1 MFSSAEC
8 VAGVRFLLVER
19 ASVLEQ
25 SSSFPRFAV
34 SVCSQFSLG
43 LLLEFVGFHGAF
55 LNYVGEV
62 FDEMCVR

>member
-1 MFSSAEC
+1 
-8 VAGVRFLLVER
+8 
-19 ASVLEQ
+19 VLEQ

-62 FDEMCVR
+62 FDEICVRQREVLLD